1 MTVIPIRVKITS
13 DEAVS
18 GKQTVIKSLQEIRS
32 AAANT
37 NDKLEQIGPSV
48 EKGTKQA
55 VTGLDILK
63 RTLVALGGIAIIREI
78 IGMGN
83 AFGELRNKVLLVS
96 SGINEANNSL
106 DRLFDIANK
115 NRAPVQELASLFQ
128 KVSIASK
135 ELGASQE
142 DLFKFTDVVAKG
154 LAIQGGSANTA
165 SGALLQLSQ
174 AMGSGIV
181 RAEEFNSILEGAF
194 PIALAA
200 AKGIDKAGGSVAQLR
215 QLIADGQITS
225 QEFFRGL
232 LSQSDELEKQFAKM
246 NPTIASAGIVLK
258 NNFIKV
264 LGESEGI
271 FGLLAVGIL
280 ALADNLETLLN
291 IATAVGIGLLVA
303 FSPGILGVAIGYIT
317 TAVTALTVAIAA
329 NPIGALVVVVTAAV
343 SALVLFSDKISLSS
357 EGIATLS
364 DLISVFAEDIG
375 AAFSEIGQWFSET
388 FAPLSGLVQSVFGD
402 MEFSIAGILK
412 FTANVID
419 RYIGL
424 WRGAYMAVVAIFEN
438 LPNAF
443 MDIFTRALN
452 ASIGLVETGINKI
465 SGALN
470 NLPGVDIGNTNLG
483 RINNDAAGGAEKLGK
498 DVSDAFAKGF
508 NQDTIADNL
517 DNALAR
523 AEEKAKARLKV
534 SGASGLPGIPA
545 NDNQLSKVKDGLKDT
560 KTELTDFGKTFN
572 NIMASAEDSLTNF
585 VKTGKLDFKGLINSI
600 LEDLIR
606 LQVKQSIIQPISN
619 AVSSAAGSLFT
630 KTAGSAVASTD
641 SSFLSSIGSFFG
653 FDQGVDY
660 VPRDMYAK
668 LHRGERVVTA
678 KDNQS
683 NGTNEYNGSTQN
695 TGNLGN
701 QVIVNQTF
709 NVSTGVKDTVRAEMI
724 AMLPEFQSR
733 AVAAVNEAN
742 LRGQ

>member
-1 MTVIPIRVKITS
+1 MTVVPIRIKITS

-83 AFGELRNKVLLVS
+83 AFGELRNRVLLVS
-96 SGINEANNSL
+96 SGINEANKSL

-115 NRAPVQELASLFQ
+115 NHAPVQELASLFQ

-200 AKGIDKAGGSVAQLR
+200 AKGIDKAGGSVAKLR

-291 IATAVGIGLLVA
+291 IGTAVGIGLLVA

-329 NPIGALVVVVTAAV
+329 NPIGALVVVVTAAI

-388 FAPLSGLVQSVFGD
+388 FAPLSGLVQNVFGD

-419 RYIGL
+419 RFIGL
-424 WRGAYMAVVAIFEN
+424 WRGAYMAIVAIFEN

-470 NLPGVDIGNTNLG
+470 NLPGVDIGNTSLG

-523 AEEKAKARLKV
+523 AEEKAKARLKA

-560 KTELTDFGKTFN
+560 KTELNDFGKTFN

-619 AVSSAAGSLFT
+619 AVSSSVGSLFT
-630 KTAGSAVASTD
+630 STASSTASGSG
-641 SSFLSSIGSFFG
+641 FLSSIGSFFG

-683 NGTNEYNGSTQN
+683 NGNNESNGSIQN
-695 TGNLGN
+695 TTSPGN
-701 QVIVNQTF
+701 QVVVNQTF

-724 AMLPEFQSR
+724 AMLPEFQNR
-733 AVAAVNEAN
+733 AIAAVNEAN